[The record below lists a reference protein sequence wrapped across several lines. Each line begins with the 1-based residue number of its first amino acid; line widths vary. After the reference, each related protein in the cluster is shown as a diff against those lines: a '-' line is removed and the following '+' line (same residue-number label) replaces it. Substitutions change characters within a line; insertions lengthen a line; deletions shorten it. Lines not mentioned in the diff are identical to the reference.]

1 MRILGLDVGDK
12 TIGVAVSDPSKRI
25 AQGVDQIK
33 WSKPTRE
40 YAIKRVK
47 ELISQYEIDKIVV
60 GLPKNMRGEEGF
72 QAKKVRDFLAYLSSK
87 VKIPTIL
94 VDERLS
100 TVIAEKVLREARVT
114 LSKRKKNIDKI
125 AAVII
130 LQSYLDFQA
139 FKEGEE

>member
-40 YAIKRVK
+40 YAVKRVK
-47 ELISQYEIDKIVV
+47 ELISQYEVDKI

-114 LSKRKKNIDKI
+114 LSKRR
-125 AAVII
+125 
-130 LQSYLDFQA
+130 
-139 FKEGEE
+139 